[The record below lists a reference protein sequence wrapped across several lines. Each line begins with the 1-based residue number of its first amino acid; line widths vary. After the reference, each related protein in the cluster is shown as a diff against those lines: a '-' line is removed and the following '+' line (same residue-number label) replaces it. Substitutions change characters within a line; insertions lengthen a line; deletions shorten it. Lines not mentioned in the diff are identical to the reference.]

1 MHIFIGDTHIM
12 TNIEYKFSEDKSL
25 KLLKDHIDKTYSS
38 HYSKNKFQ
46 STEFITDA
54 GHGTGFCIGNIMKYA
69 QRYGKKGTAEDHKK
83 DLLKIL
89 HYAIIQLHIHH
100 EQTYG
105 VNQSADEKQLALGE
119 LASNLPKDLLDV
131 GEYGEGC

>member
-1 MHIFIGDTHIM
+1 MKKID
-12 TNIEYKFSEDKSL
+12 YKFSEDKSIE
-25 KLLKDHIDKTYSS
+25 LLKNHIDKTYSS

-46 STEFITDA
+46 STEFITDS

-69 QRYGKKGTAEDHKK
+69 QRYGKKGTPEDHQK

-89 HYAIIQLHIHH
+89 HYAIIQLHIHQKDN
-100 EQTYG
+100 E
-105 VNQSADEKQLALGE
+105 SADERQLVLGE

>member
-1 MHIFIGDTHIM
+1 MHTFIGDTHIM

-89 HYAIIQLHIHH
+89 HYAIIQLHIH
-100 EQTYG
+100 QKQ
-105 VNQSADEKQLALGE
+105 NPSADERQLMLGE
-119 LASNLPKDLLDV
+119 LASNLPKDLLPAD
-131 GEYGEGC
+131 YDTGC

>member
-1 MHIFIGDTHIM
+1 MKKI
-12 TNIEYKFSEDKSL
+12 NYKFSEDKSIE
-25 KLLKDHIDKTYSS
+25 LLKNHIDKTYSS

-46 STEFITDA
+46 STEFITDS

-69 QRYGKKGTAEDHKK
+69 QRYGKKGTPEDHQK

-89 HYAIIQLHIHH
+89 HYAIIQLHIHQKDN
-100 EQTYG
+100 E
-105 VNQSADEKQLALGE
+105 SADERQLVLDE

>member
-1 MHIFIGDTHIM
+1 MKKI
-12 TNIEYKFSEDKSL
+12 NYKFSEDKSIE
-25 KLLKDHIDKTYSS
+25 LLKNHIDKTYSS

-46 STEFITDA
+46 STEFITDS

-69 QRYGKKGTAEDHKK
+69 QRYGKKGTPEDHQK

-89 HYAIIQLHIHH
+89 HYAIIQLHIHQKDN
-100 EQTYG
+100 EST
-105 VNQSADEKQLALGE
+105 DERQLVLGE

>member
-1 MHIFIGDTHIM
+1 LKKID
-12 TNIEYKFSEDKSL
+12 YKFSEDKSIE
-25 KLLKDHIDKTYSS
+25 LLKNHIDKTYSS

-46 STEFITDA
+46 STEFITDS

-69 QRYGKKGTAEDHKK
+69 QRYGKKGTPEDHQK

-89 HYAIIQLHIHH
+89 HYAIIQLHIHQKDN
-100 EQTYG
+100 E
-105 VNQSADEKQLALGE
+105 SADERQLVLGE

>member
-1 MHIFIGDTHIM
+1 MKKI
-12 TNIEYKFSEDKSL
+12 NYKFSEDKSIE
-25 KLLKDHIDKTYSS
+25 LLKNHIDKTYSS

-46 STEFITDA
+46 STEFITDS

-69 QRYGKKGTAEDHKK
+69 QRYGKKGTPEDHQK

-89 HYAIIQLHIHH
+89 HYAIIQLHIHQKDN
-100 EQTYG
+100 E
-105 VNQSADEKQLALGE
+105 SADERQLVLGE

>member
-1 MHIFIGDTHIM
+1 MKKID
-12 TNIEYKFSEDKSL
+12 YKFSEDKSIE
-25 KLLKDHIDKTYSS
+25 LLKNHIDKTYSS

-46 STEFITDA
+46 STEFITDS

-69 QRYGKKGTAEDHKK
+69 QRYGKKGTPDDHQK

-89 HYAIIQLHIHH
+89 HYAIIQLHIHQKDN
-100 EQTYG
+100 E
-105 VNQSADEKQLALGE
+105 SADERQLVLGE

>member
-1 MHIFIGDTHIM
+1 MHTFIGDTHIM

-119 LASNLPKDLLDV
+119 LASNLPKDLLPADNDA
-131 GEYGEGC
+131 GC

>member
-1 MHIFIGDTHIM
+1 MKTD
-12 TNIEYKFSEDKSL
+12 IEYKFSEDKSL

-69 QRYGKKGTAEDHKK
+69 QRYGKKGTAEDHQK

-89 HYAIIQLHIHH
+89 HYAVIQLHIHQKEYTDRH
-100 EQTYG
+100 SLSKLDDLVDTM
-105 VNQSADEKQLALGE
+105 
-119 LASNLPKDLLDV
+119 PKGLLSSCGDD
-131 GEYGEGC
+131 C

>member
-1 MHIFIGDTHIM
+1 MKKID
-12 TNIEYKFSEDKSL
+12 YKFSEDKSIE
-25 KLLKDHIDKTYSS
+25 LLKNHIDKTYSS

-46 STEFITDA
+46 STEFITDS

-105 VNQSADEKQLALGE
+105 VNQSADERQLMLGE
-119 LASNLPKDLLDV
+119 LASNLPKDLLPAD
-131 GEYGEGC
+131 YDAGC

>member
-1 MHIFIGDTHIM
+1 MHTFIGDTHIM
-12 TNIEYKFSEDKSL
+12 TDIEYKFSEDKSL
-25 KLLKDHIDKTYSS
+25 KLLKNHIDKTYSS

-46 STEFITDA
+46 STEFITDS

-69 QRYGKKGTAEDHKK
+69 QRYGKKGTPEDHQK

-119 LASNLPKDLLDV
+119 LASNLPKDLLLGD
-131 GEYGEGC
+131 YGEDC

>member
-1 MHIFIGDTHIM
+1 MKKID
-12 TNIEYKFSEDKSL
+12 YKFSEDKSIE
-25 KLLKDHIDKTYSS
+25 LLKNHIDKTYSS

-46 STEFITDA
+46 STEFITDS

-69 QRYGKKGTAEDHKK
+69 QRYGKKGTPEDHQK

-89 HYAIIQLHIHH
+89 HYAIIQLHIHQKDN
-100 EQTYG
+100 E
-105 VNQSADEKQLALGE
+105 SADERQLILGE

>member
-1 MHIFIGDTHIM
+1 MHTFIGDTHIM

-119 LASNLPKDLLDV
+119 LASNLPKDLLPAD
-131 GEYGEGC
+131 YDAGC

>member
-1 MHIFIGDTHIM
+1 MHTFIGDTHIM
-12 TNIEYKFSEDKSL
+12 TDIEYKFSEDKSL
-25 KLLKDHIDKTYSS
+25 KLLKNHIDKTYSS

-46 STEFITDA
+46 STEFITDS

-89 HYAIIQLHIHH
+89 HYAIIQLHIH
-100 EQTYG
+100 QKQ
-105 VNQSADEKQLALGE
+105 NPAADERQLMLGE
-119 LASNLPKDLLDV
+119 LASNLPKDLLPAD
-131 GEYGEGC
+131 YDAGC

>member
-1 MHIFIGDTHIM
+1 MHTFIGDTHIM
-12 TNIEYKFSEDKSL
+12 TDIEYKFNEDKSL
-25 KLLKDHIDKTYSS
+25 KLLKNHIDKTYSS

-46 STEFITDA
+46 STEFITDS

-89 HYAIIQLHIHH
+89 HYAIIQLHIHQKDN
-100 EQTYG
+100 E
-105 VNQSADEKQLALGE
+105 SADERQLVLGE

>member
-1 MHIFIGDTHIM
+1 MKKID
-12 TNIEYKFSEDKSL
+12 YKFSEDKSIE
-25 KLLKDHIDKTYSS
+25 LLKNHIDKTYSS

-46 STEFITDA
+46 STEFITDS

-69 QRYGKKGTAEDHKK
+69 QRYGKKGTPEDHQK

-89 HYAIIQLHIHH
+89 HYAIIQLHIHQKDN
-100 EQTYG
+100 ES
-105 VNQSADEKQLALGE
+105 VDERQLVLGE

>member
-1 MHIFIGDTHIM
+1 MHTFIGDTHIM
-12 TNIEYKFSEDKSL
+12 TDIEYKFSEDKSL

-69 QRYGKKGTAEDHKK
+69 QRYGKKGTAEDHQK

-105 VNQSADEKQLALGE
+105 VNQSADERQLMLGE
-119 LASNLPKDLLDV
+119 LASNLPKDLLPAD
-131 GEYGEGC
+131 YDAGC

>member
-1 MHIFIGDTHIM
+1 MKKID
-12 TNIEYKFSEDKSL
+12 YKFSEDKSIE
-25 KLLKDHIDKTYSS
+25 LLKNHIDKTYSS

-46 STEFITDA
+46 STEFITDS

-69 QRYGKKGTAEDHKK
+69 QRYGKKGTPEDHQK

-89 HYAIIQLHIHH
+89 HYAIIQLHIHQKDN
-100 EQTYG
+100 E
-105 VNQSADEKQLALGE
+105 SADERQLVLDE

>member
-1 MHIFIGDTHIM
+1 MHTFIGDTHIM

-105 VNQSADEKQLALGE
+105 VNQSADERQLMLGE
-119 LASNLPKDLLDV
+119 LASNLPKDLLPAD
-131 GEYGEGC
+131 YDAGC

>member
-1 MHIFIGDTHIM
+1 MHTFIGDTHIM
-12 TNIEYKFSEDKSL
+12 TDIEYKFNEDKSL

-69 QRYGKKGTAEDHKK
+69 QRYGKKGTAEDHQK
-83 DLLKIL
+83 
-89 HYAIIQLHIHH
+89 
-100 EQTYG
+100 E
-105 VNQSADEKQLALGE
+105 NQSVDERQLVLGE
-119 LASNLPKDLLDV
+119 LASNLPKDLLLGD
-131 GEYGEGC
+131 YGEGC